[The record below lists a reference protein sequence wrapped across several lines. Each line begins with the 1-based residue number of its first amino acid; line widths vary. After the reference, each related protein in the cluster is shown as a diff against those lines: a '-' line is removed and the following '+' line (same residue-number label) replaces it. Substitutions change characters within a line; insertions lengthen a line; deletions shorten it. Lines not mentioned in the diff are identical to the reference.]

1 VRRSPFAMSAA
12 ALFIQPL
19 RIQLRLLPQMKS
31 MP

>member
-1 VRRSPFAMSAA
+1 MSAA
-12 ALFIQPL
+12 ALFIMPL